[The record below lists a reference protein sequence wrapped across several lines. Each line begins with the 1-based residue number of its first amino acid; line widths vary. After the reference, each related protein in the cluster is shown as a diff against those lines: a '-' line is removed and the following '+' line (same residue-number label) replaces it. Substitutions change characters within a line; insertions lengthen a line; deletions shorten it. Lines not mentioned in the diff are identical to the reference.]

1 MTETTKSAYR
11 IVTERLVIRCWDPA
25 DAPLAKE
32 AIDSSLEH
40 LREWMPWAHAEPTT
54 LEQKVQLLRLFRG
67 KFDLDQD
74 AVYGIFDR
82 EERRVVGGTGMHPRV
97 GDDASEIGYWIRS
110 DATGKGLATES
121 TAAVTRVG
129 FEIAGFDR
137 IEIRCDP
144 ANVRSAAIPK
154 RLGYVHEATLRG
166 RLRNELDE
174 PRDAMVFTMF
184 AEDYPASPCAAT
196 PLEAFDS
203 AGAQL
208 L

>member
-184 AEDYPASPCAAT
+184 AEDYPASPCAAA

>member
-1 MTETTKSAYR
+1 MTETSNPAYR
-11 IVTERLVIRCWDPA
+11 IVTERLVIRCWEPA
-25 DAPLAKE
+25 DAVLAKE

-40 LREWMPWAHAEPTT
+40 LRPWMPWAHAEPTT

-74 AVYGIFDR
+74 AVYGTFDR
-82 EERRVVGGTGMHPRV
+82 DERRVVGGTGLHPRV
-97 GDDASEIGYWIRS
+97 GDRASEIGYWIRADS
-110 DATGKGLATES
+110 TGQGLATES
-121 TAAVTRVG
+121 TAAMTRVA

-144 ANVRSAAIPK
+144 ENVRSAAIPR

-166 RLRNELDE
+166 RLRDE
-174 PRDAMVFTMF
+174 HDRPRDAMVFTMF
-184 AEDYPASPCAAT
+184 AEDYPASPCAAAK
-196 PLEAFDS
+196 LEAFD
-203 AGAQL
+203 AVGAQL

>member
-1 MTETTKSAYR
+1 MTETPKSAYR
-11 IVTERLVIRCWDPA
+11 IVTERLVIRCWEPA
-25 DAPLAKE
+25 DAVLAKE
-32 AIDSSLEH
+32 AIDSSLDH
-40 LREWMPWAHAEPTT
+40 LRPWMPWAHAEPTT

-82 EERRVVGGTGMHPRV
+82 EERRVVGGTGLHPRV
-97 GDDASEIGYWIRS
+97 GDDASEIGYWIRA
-110 DATGKGLATES
+110 DATGNGFATES
-121 TAAVTRVG
+121 TAAVTRVA
-129 FEIAGFDR
+129 FEILGFDR

-154 RLGYVHEATLRG
+154 RLGYEYEATLRG
-166 RLRNELDE
+166 RLRNEHDE

-184 AEDYPASPCAAT
+184 AEDYPASPCAAAK
-196 PLEAFDS
+196 LEAFDA
-203 AGAQL
+203 AGARL

>member
-196 PLEAFDS
+196 PVEAFDS